1 MSLHGQNKE
10 RHTLIVVAVVV
21 EDTSDLAVE
30 FSQLIVIQLHSIGI
44 MQGSGAATHPQDG
57 PCSLRWL
64 CRLNCDLSA
73 YELKKASEYSAIRF
87 SLSLLNFFQSLE
99 LLHNMLGR
107 FGNIAISITLNTN
120 TNRIPANSSLY

>member
-1 MSLHGQNKE
+1 MSLHGQPKE

-87 SLSLLNFFQSLE
+87 SLSVLNLFLGLV
-99 LLHNMLGR
+99 LLHYEVGG
-107 FGNIAISITLNTN
+107 FGFIDLSIPVNTN
-120 TNRIPANSSLY
+120 SNGLTANSRLY